1 MRSLSSQ
8 LRGRLWIANTYW
20 TESVMKSKAARP
32 RMDVDLEE
40 LDGIIDGA
48 LRAPLRG
55 RPPAAAAS
63 HYDLDEFK
71 CSVRYLTLAAVR
83 PRLLALAVEY
93 QLRTACRF
101 PVGS

>member
-48 LRAPLRG
+48 LRAPLR
-55 RPPAAAAS
+55 ADATIYS
-63 HYDLDEFK
+63 HRSNRIVPGWQSRVSLEGETADL
-71 CSVRYLTLAAVR
+71 
-83 PRLLALAVEY
+83 
-93 QLRTACRF
+93 LRI
-101 PVGS
+101 G